1 MDKTISEVKTSFHSD
16 LKSCKTADDL
26 EQVRIKYLG
35 RKGKLTELF
44 NQFASLSNKEKPKYG
59 KKLNILKSDFN
70 SLYNDKLKSLGL
82 DTTQTKD
89 SKDFSLP

>member
-59 KKLNILKSDFN
+59 KTLNILN
-70 SLYNDKLKSLGL
+70 LLEH
-82 DTTQTKD
+82 
-89 SKDFSLP
+89 